1 MIDLNKR
8 FNKLSL
14 QPPRDLPLHVCS
26 LITMISFAFQSRIQL
41 QHFLHDG
48 KHSMELIEA
57 WVTDRHKTNPDLPD
71 TLAICDA
78 FGEGY
83 MKTM

>member
-1 MIDLNKR
+1 
-8 FNKLSL
+8 
-14 QPPRDLPLHVCS
+14 
-26 LITMISFAFQSRIQL
+26 
-41 QHFLHDG
+41 
-48 KHSMELIEA
+48 MELIEA